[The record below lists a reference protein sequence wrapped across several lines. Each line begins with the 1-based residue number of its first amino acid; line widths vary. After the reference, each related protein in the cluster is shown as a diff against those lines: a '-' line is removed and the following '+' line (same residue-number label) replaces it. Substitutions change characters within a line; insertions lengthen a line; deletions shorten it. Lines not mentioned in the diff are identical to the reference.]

1 MKEPV
6 AISSKVTQPILCFGH
21 FLEHGFG
28 LDGVEQA
35 LTHSNGCTN
44 ILLQMHNKNMGV
56 LGHARVLHALPEP
69 DIFQA
74 IRAVKTE
81 VKEGLIN
88 NPTAWIVS
96 DMGYIIGRHVSDC
109 FQDSSLAFPALQPL
123 QFRTALVKG
132 DDGLWP

>member
-1 MKEPV
+1 VILKERV

-28 LDGVEQA
+28 IDGVEQA
-35 LTHSNGCTN
+35 LTHSNGSIS
-44 ILLQMHNKNMGV
+44 ILLQMHSENMGV
-56 LGHARVLHALPEP
+56 LGHEP
-69 DIFQA
+69 DNFQA

-123 QFRTALVKG
+123 QFRTTLVKG